1 LGRTKFD
8 GERLAG
14 ERNVSTDGVMV
25 GPPALGRAT
34 SLLEQTLEPLA
45 DELHRTATMRKML
58 DGTVPKQVYTS
69 LIQSLLTLHRSL
81 ERAIAAAS
89 HLAAFSTRPFQRD
102 EPLLRDM
109 RILHTYVPV
118 RSNAPLDEFESFAQS
133 WIRPPSAALIGAY
146 YAIESERRHSLRI
159 ARPLAQALGLKV
171 APRHGL
177 DYHLEGS
184 ERTVR
189 RYEDLQ
195 KFVDERVVHDA
206 RIADLAEGARRTMRT
221 LIALHSPAAPPA

>member
-1 LGRTKFD
+1 M
-8 GERLAG
+8 
-14 ERNVSTDGVMV
+14 STDGVMV
-25 GPPALGRAT
+25 SPPALGRA
-34 SLLEQTLEPLA
+34 SGLLEQTMEPLA

-58 DGTVPKQVYTS
+58 EGTVPRQVYTS
-69 LIQSLLTLHRSL
+69 LIQALLTLHRSL
-81 ERAIAAAS
+81 DRAIAAAA

-109 RILHTYVPV
+109 RILRTYVPV
-118 RSNAPLDEFESFAQS
+118 RSTPPLDEFESFTQS

-146 YAIESERRHSLRI
+146 YAIESERRHSLRL
-159 ARPLAQALGLKV
+159 ARPLAQALGLKP

-177 DYHLEGS
+177 DYYLEGS

-189 RYEDLQ
+189 RFEDLQ
-195 KFVDERVVHDA
+195 RFIDERVVHDA

-221 LIALHSPAAPPA
+221 LIALHSPPAQPV